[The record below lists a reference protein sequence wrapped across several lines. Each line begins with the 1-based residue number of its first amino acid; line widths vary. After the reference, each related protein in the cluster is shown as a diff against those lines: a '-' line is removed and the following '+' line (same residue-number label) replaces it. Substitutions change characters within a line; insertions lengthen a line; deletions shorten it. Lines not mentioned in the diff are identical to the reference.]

1 MPYQFGT
8 GGFYQPNEPPH
19 TPIRDNAPRSP
30 KAWVSEDTS
39 DDEGEQQPGLKHQ
52 FIPRQALPAEFH
64 SSNNHEVPPAS
75 IGVSGLHSSQQYPG
89 IDTTSVQS
97 SGRAYATV
105 IGGTP
110 YRKNPPPRTHPSK
123 QSVKDHAALLMQAQ
137 GDVAKSVEGYYL
149 NQFGVVPGLSTA
161 EIMPWLSQE
170 ANQSRG
176 VFINGH
182 WNVPQDPPKENL
194 LYEPFEAVLN
204 SILEKF
210 VKPHCGPGVSRR
222 VIDTHGAKVRHG
234 DGHFTSPDLLVRATG
249 ASFDAPL
256 TNFGYGDVATF
267 FELKLDGQLDEPIH
281 IHQMVVYAR
290 QVYAHQPNRKFVRGL
305 LLSDKRA
312 RLVHYDHSGVQVSP
326 PININERP
334 PLFVRI
340 VVGLCNGDESFMGFD
355 DSIQWE
361 HDICNR
367 KISGTLTAKFDK
379 DSEPKRYHLRSIR
392 PIANVVDI
400 RGRATTCWA
409 VRDNETGEDL
419 IVKDSWDSDD
429 RPPEY
434 LRLTKVK
441 GAQGVC
447 EIVWHSSDKHP
458 RFETRLFRCAKGTRA
473 GVHYYNR
480 VASRI
485 IMKAYGKQ
493 IHHFRSILEL
503 LHALRDAIA
512 GHSNVFGKEIVHR
525 DISNMNVLLGREDAE
540 VQWRA
545 KELHIKIPNLPFS

>member
-19 TPIRDNAPRSP
+19 TPIRDNTPRSP

-290 QVYAHQPNRKFVRGL
+290 CVLILLVPQPDFSCLCTQTLPLGKFTHTSLTENLCAGSSSAISVLGL
-305 LLSDKRA
+305 STTTIPESRSHHPSISMNAPRCSSVLWSVFAMAMSHSWVSTTLS
-312 RLVHYDHSGVQVSP
+312 SGST
-326 PININERP
+326 ISATGRFLER
-334 PLFVRI
+334 
-340 VVGLCNGDESFMGFD
+340 
-355 DSIQWE
+355 
-361 HDICNR
+361 
-367 KISGTLTAKFDK
+367 
-379 DSEPKRYHLRSIR
+379 
-392 PIANVVDI
+392 
-400 RGRATTCWA
+400 
-409 VRDNETGEDL
+409 
-419 IVKDSWDSDD
+419 
-429 RPPEY
+429 
-434 LRLTKVK
+434 
-441 GAQGVC
+441 
-447 EIVWHSSDKHP
+447 
-458 RFETRLFRCAKGTRA
+458 
-473 GVHYYNR
+473 
-480 VASRI
+480 
-485 IMKAYGKQ
+485 
-493 IHHFRSILEL
+493 
-503 LHALRDAIA
+503 
-512 GHSNVFGKEIVHR
+512 
-525 DISNMNVLLGREDAE
+525 
-540 VQWRA
+540 
-545 KELHIKIPNLPFS
+545 